1 VASHDPSRA
10 RRRRLRLA
18 LLAAAGLVALTASA
32 FVALRVATR
41 ESAAPASLDAALA
54 RFRGLP
60 ADERTLPPPLRGRAP
75 TPGAYRYVTRGF
87 EVSQALGTRRHAYP
101 RRTTITVAATPAG
114 CVRTRWDVL
123 ATRWDAE
130 LTCPLRDG
138 GWRLASESESHEFA
152 GHRDRRS
159 YRCTPGSAARPP
171 RLRSGA
177 TWRSSCAIDGT
188 ATTDRGV
195 VLGPRTLTVAGRR
208 VATVLLR
215 TRTRVS
221 GETVGTGTTLTW
233 IRPDTGLI
241 VRRTIA
247 NASATDTVVGAV
259 PYEERAT
266 LALSSLR
273 PLR

>member
-1 VASHDPSRA
+1 V
-10 RRRRLRLA
+10 RRPR
-18 LLAAAGLVALTASA
+18 LLAALLVLFAVGGGVL
-32 FVALRVATR
+32 ALRVATR
-41 ESAAPASLDAALA
+41 ESLQPTSLDAALA
-54 RFRGLP
+54 RFRALP
-60 ADERTLPPPLRGRAP
+60 TVERTLPAALRGRAP

-87 EVSQALGTRRHAYP
+87 EVSQVLGTRRHAYP
-101 RRTTITVAATPAG
+101 ERTTVTVTATPAG
-114 CVRTRWDVL
+114 CLRTRWDVL

-130 LTCPLRDG
+130 LACPRSGG
-138 GWRLASESESHEFA
+138 GWRLRTASESHEFA
-152 GHRDRRS
+152 GHRDRRT
-159 YRCTPGSAARPP
+159 YRCAPGSAARPAS
-171 RLRSGA
+171 LRAGA

-188 ATTDRGV
+188 TTAERGV

-215 TRTRVS
+215 TRTRLS
-221 GETVGTGTTLTW
+221 GETVGTGTTRTW

-247 NASATDTVVGAV
+247 NANSTDTIVGDV

-266 LALSSLR
+266 LVLSSPR